1 MSPSPE
7 VRGVQIQI
15 KNRSWLSQS
24 KSDTE
29 KKILRNVVRSGDMY
43 FRSGDIMCMDEFGWI
58 YFMDRAGDTFRSG
71 VHLDMDILIALKTRF
86 VRFISNLFFIL
97 LNNENSENIV
107 NGKMIKP

>member
-1 MSPSPE
+1 MLPSPA
-7 VRGVQIQI
+7 VRGVKIQI

-71 VHLDMDILIALKTRF
+71 VHLDMDILQITLKQDLF
-86 VRFISNLFFIL
+86 VFISNLIFY
-97 LNNENSENIV
+97 SA
-107 NGKMIKP
+107 K